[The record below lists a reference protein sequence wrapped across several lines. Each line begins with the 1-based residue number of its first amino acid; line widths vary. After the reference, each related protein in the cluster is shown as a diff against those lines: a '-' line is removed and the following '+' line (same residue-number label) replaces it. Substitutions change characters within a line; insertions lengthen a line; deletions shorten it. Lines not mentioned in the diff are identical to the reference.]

1 MALLIFYQ
9 VTFVSNYHEGGAE
22 RPLANL
28 SAVNYGNLPSC
39 LSASAAGL
47 PFVSKSKAPIC
58 NIGTFSFLQGQGAHK
73 RLTTGD
79 IYSRRS
85 LRPPLQNAAHSSTW
99 AKPTTWLRS
108 TKPKPVRSGT
118 GTSLCLSS
126 GPVCAGV
133 QRAWVTK
140 GGEDKKYK
148 NTQTQHLCWGG
159 LIQNY
164 GIFGW
169 VLSLSGTR
177 RQRKGEKLTSWY
189 YFMNICIILFIA
201 FMQMWPHLQFCS
213 HKQLLYER
221 ILVALPLVH
230 SRSLWNL
237 FETIVFCSKHLI
249 LTPWYFWT
257 SLKICLNVSRVVC
270 VTTLLSL
277 ILTQKTWQWYTNS
290 SL

>member
-1 MALLIFYQ
+1 MKLPPRDARAAAERAQIYSVRDPLTKHGISVLKGFVPANALRLTHTSTHNKSMALLIFYR

-159 LIQNY
+159 LIMGY
-164 GIFGW
+164 
-169 VLSLSGTR
+169 
-177 RQRKGEKLTSWY
+177 
-189 YFMNICIILFIA
+189 
-201 FMQMWPHLQFCS
+201 
-213 HKQLLYER
+213 
-221 ILVALPLVH
+221 LVGFYL
-230 SRSLWNL
+230 
-237 FETIVFCSKHLI
+237 
-249 LTPWYFWT
+249 
-257 SLKICLNVSRVVC
+257 
-270 VTTLLSL
+270 
-277 ILTQKTWQWYTNS
+277 
-290 SL
+290 

>member
-99 AKPTTWLRS
+99 AKPTTWLGS

-126 GPVCAGV
+126 GPACAGV

-140 GGEDKKYK
+140 GGEDKKVQK
-148 NTQTQHLCWGG
+148 HTNTAPLLRWINLELWDIWLGF
-159 LIQNY
+159 
-164 GIFGW
+164 IFKW
-169 VLSLSGTR
+169 H
-177 RQRKGEKLTSWY
+177 KAPEKRWKTNFLV
-189 YFMNICIILFIA
+189 
-201 FMQMWPHLQFCS
+201 
-213 HKQLLYER
+213 LLYEYLHYF
-221 ILVALPLVH
+221 ICSIYANVATFTVL
-230 SRSLWNL
+230 
-237 FETIVFCSKHLI
+237 
-249 LTPWYFWT
+249 
-257 SLKICLNVSRVVC
+257 
-270 VTTLLSL
+270 
-277 ILTQKTWQWYTNS
+277 LTQTTTCMKG